1 MNYYPHHIG
10 DFNTAT
16 IHLTFV
22 ERALYREL
30 LDLYYDTEKPLR
42 ADVVKLAR
50 RVRAVTDEQRAGL
63 AAVLEEF
70 FVLHEDGW
78 RNKQCDTEIAAYH
91 QKQKQQSEAG
101 KASAEK
107 RKAGG
112 NPKTPR
118 DIPTDKG
125 APAGD
130 GLPAPEKQPATDA
143 ERAKNGR
150 STNQNQNQNQNHT
163 NTPQPPEAGGETAQ
177 KLFSFFPEQ
186 RRTRLATV
194 STLIEELVGAGT
206 VTHEQLLAAA
216 AQQAAVL
223 GKDDGKACPS
233 VLRWLRDQ
241 RWLDSG
247 IYAPTA
253 SGGAWHGLPANWME
267 TRSGVEAMGQ
277 LLGLGDWDQQT
288 DRLFSSY
295 ENRVVQALQTRGK
308 APACTA

>member
-1 MNYYPHHIG
+1 MNHYPHHIG

-16 IHLTFV
+16 MHLTFV

-30 LDLYYDTEKPLR
+30 LDLYYDTEKPLM
-42 ADVVKLAR
+42 ADIGKLAR

-63 AAVLEEF
+63 SAVLEEF
-70 FVLHEDGW
+70 FTLHEDGW
-78 RNKQCDTEIAAYH
+78 RNGRCDMEIAAYH

-112 NPKTPR
+112 AAKKPL
-118 DIPTDKG
+118 DIPADKG
-125 APAGD
+125 VPAKV
-130 GLPAPEKQPATDA
+130 GLTTPENPQATDD
-143 ERAKNGR
+143 ERTMNGP
-150 STNQNQNQNQNHT
+150 STNQNQNQNHL
-163 NTPQPPEAGGETAQ
+163 NTPQPPANGGEVAQ
-177 KLFSFFPEQ
+177 KIFSFFPEQ
-186 RRTRLATV
+186 RRTRLAEV
-194 STLIEELVGAGT
+194 SALIVDLVDAGT
-206 VTHEQLLAAA
+206 VTADELLAAA
-216 AQQAAVL
+216 AQQSAVL

-241 RWLDSG
+241 RWMDSG
-247 IYAPTA
+247 IYAP
-253 SGGAWHGLPANWME
+253 SSSRSGAWHGLPANWME

-295 ENRVVQALQTRGK
+295 ESRVVQALQTRGK
-308 APACTA
+308 TPACTA

>member
-30 LDLYYDTEKPLR
+30 LDLYYDTEKPLM

-70 FVLHEDGW
+70 FVLHEGGW
-78 RNKQCDTEIAAYH
+78 RNEQCDTEIAAYH

-150 STNQNQNQNQNHT
+150 STNQNQNQNHI

-186 RRTRLATV
+186 RRTRLAEV

-206 VTHEQLLAAA
+206 VTPEQLLAAA